1 MRRQENVVS
10 KTVRMDGGLV
20 EAVEAVLKRE
30 DGGYTYRN
38 LNFSEAVRYGL
49 VLLLAAHGEKYV
61 EPEAYNRMK
70 VVSHYRSN
78 ATLDAAR
85 TILLKSTEPVL
96 VDQSVEETA

>member
-70 VVSHYRSN
+70 VTSSYRSN
-78 ATLDAAR
+78 QTLDKAKG
-85 TILLKSTEPVL
+85 LLLADHQGKVL
-96 VDQSVEETA
+96 ASKGREVA